1 MAAITSADGTVKIGS
16 NTIGEVTG
24 FSLEIASDTVES
36 TAIDD
41 TDRTYLPGLR
51 QSTISIDANF
61 DPDVSTGIAELE
73 VNKPGDALATFE
85 VDPNGSTAFSG
96 SGIVTGF
103 TITAATNEMVT
114 ASITIQISG
123 ALTETY
129 FQ

>member
-24 FSLEIASDTVES
+24 FSLEISSDTVES

-61 DPDVSTGIAELE
+61 DPDVSTGLAEL
-73 VNKPGDALATFE
+73 K
-85 VDPNGSTAFSG
+85 
-96 SGIVTGF
+96 
-103 TITAATNEMVT
+103 
-114 ASITIQISG
+114 
-123 ALTETY
+123 
-129 FQ
+129 